1 MYILVAMWRLL
12 CQSTEFLFFF
22 LSDYHKSSWSSQIC
36 SGYLNHCQRTVWV
49 LMKAL
54 PSQGQSCWV
63 SVAECKVI
71 PLYCHEVSQT
81 TSAPADQSPA
91 RMSPAH
97 GRADCWGPDTAA
109 NTRLPLPLQKEL
121 FKLLSGRDDESY
133 KTSWGPAGVW
143 YYAVQGRLKTWTCW
157 CHMGLGL
164 NAKPWRGGNRFQT
177 TTLVKIKEKWL
188 FIGLSLP
195 FQWQQTSCPMLCLHR
210 AVAAI
215 QEGGVSTAMPS

>member
-12 CQSTEFLFFF
+12 CQSTEFLFFS
-22 LSDYHKSSWSSQIC
+22 LSDSHKSSWSSQIC

-97 GRADCWGPDTAA
+97 GCADCWGPDTPA
-109 NTRLPLPLQKEL
+109 NTLACL
-121 FKLLSGRDDESY
+121 FLCKNSSLNYSQGGMMSRIRHHGVLLVFG
-133 KTSWGPAGVW
+133 
-143 YYAVQGRLKTWTCW
+143 
-157 CHMGLGL
+157 
-164 NAKPWRGGNRFQT
+164 
-177 TTLVKIKEKWL
+177 TTLCRAGWKP
-188 FIGLSLP
+188 GLADVTWDWDWMQNL
-195 FQWQQTSCPMLCLHR
+195 
-210 AVAAI
+210 
-215 QEGGVSTAMPS
+215 GGVEIDFRPPR